1 MKITL
6 SAGICLLITAAIIIA
21 YSATAMKQ
29 RAEIAREGAIRDAQ
43 QYAGAMAKQHA
54 NHIKTEL
61 NVAIEAARIIAR
73 VLSGIK
79 DEDAELELSRDE
91 VNGILKTVLIQ
102 HPRFVGVYT
111 CWEPDAFDGMDRG
124 FKNEEGHDETGRF
137 IPYWSRGE
145 DGNIKVEPS
154 VDYEKEGAYGN
165 YYLLPKK
172 TKKECI
178 VDPYFYPIQG
188 NPILITSLTVPI
200 IADDTFYGIAGID
213 IRVDTLQ
220 KTVDD
225 VEKLYDGAGQILL
238 ISHNEILAAVT
249 GRPELLGKPLTK
261 EYNQE
266 DVEEYLNH
274 VKNGREIIELE
285 KDHLEIFT
293 PLKIGRTTTPWSV
306 RIIIPIEKITAAAD
320 EQMRQATHNLLRMI
334 KISILCVVIA
344 MVFLW
349 FVARSIATPIRMII
363 RALSDIAAQVASAS
377 EQVSSASQQVSEG
390 SSEQAASVEE
400 TSASLEEM
408 SSMTRQNADNA
419 DQTNILMLE
428 TTQVVREANESMT
441 ELTESM
447 NDIFEAGRETSKIIK
462 TIDEIAFRTNLLA
475 INAAIEAAH
484 AGEAGAGFAVV
495 ADEVRNLAIRSAGA
509 AKNTADIIETA
520 VSRVRDGND
529 IVTRTD
535 EIFAQIARITQR
547 VKKLTE
553 EISTASQEQSRGT
566 AQVNNAVNE
575 MDKVTQRNAANA
587 EESASTSEELREQAE
602 QMKTLVE
609 SLAAVIGGNQ

>member
-21 YSATAMKQ
+21 YSATAMKH
-29 RAEIAREGAIRDAQ
+29 RAETAREEAIKDAQ
-43 QYAGAMAKQHA
+43 QYAGAIAKQHA

-61 NVAIEAARIIAR
+61 NVAIEAVRIIAR

-102 HPRFVGVYT
+102 NPRFVGVYT
-111 CWEPDAFDGMDRG
+111 CWEPDSFDGMDRG

-154 VDYEKEGAYGN
+154 VDYEKEGTYGN
-165 YYLLPKK
+165 YYLIPKK

-178 VDPYFYPIQG
+178 VDPYLFPIQG

-238 ISHNEILAAVT
+238 ISHNGILAAVT
-249 GRPELLGKPLTK
+249 GRPELRGKPMMK
-261 EYNQE
+261 NYNNE
-266 DVEEYLNH
+266 NVEEYLNY
-274 VKNGREIIELE
+274 VKDGKEIIKLE

-363 RALSDIAAQVASAS
+363 RALSDITAQVASAS